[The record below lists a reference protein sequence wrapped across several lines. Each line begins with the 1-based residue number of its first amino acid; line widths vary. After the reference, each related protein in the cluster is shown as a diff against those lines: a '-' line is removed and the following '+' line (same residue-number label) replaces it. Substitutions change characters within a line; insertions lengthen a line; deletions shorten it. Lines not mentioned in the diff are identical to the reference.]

1 MPVNDLSM
9 AVIKGINVI
18 FTLLV
23 PFGLVQVINVI
34 VADCLNIFSL
44 LIGL

>member
-18 FTLLV
+18 FNLLV
-23 PFGLVQVINVI
+23 PFGLVQVINVH
-34 VADCLNIFSL
+34 CS
-44 LIGL
+44 